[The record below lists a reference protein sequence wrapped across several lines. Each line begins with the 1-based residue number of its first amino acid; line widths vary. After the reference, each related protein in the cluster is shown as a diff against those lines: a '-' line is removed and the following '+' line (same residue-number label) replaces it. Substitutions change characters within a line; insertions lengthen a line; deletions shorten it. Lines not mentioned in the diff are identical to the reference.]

1 MFSKKFVVLIAQL
14 VWSVPL
20 PIYRV
25 LSPPIIADK
34 PSSPPINRSNCCAFI
49 VFALLSIYWM
59 CLAFFQFGWENYFR
73 FVRLPL
79 WSFNLWIVSLGLV
92 CIWPFEFHIF
102 IYILY
107 SNGGFL
113 FICERCFNLV
123 KVFQVWSMEGY
134 EIERDQKRVWSK
146 ERRSHHRRWW
156 LWCKLCLPIW
166 ACFRERPPLGRVF
179 FYLYFF
185 LINSVWLLGKEGK

>member
-1 MFSKKFVVLIAQL
+1 MFVI
-14 VWSVPL
+14 
-20 PIYRV
+20 
-25 LSPPIIADK
+25 
-34 PSSPPINRSNCCAFI
+34 
-49 VFALLSIYWM
+49 LSIWVRKW
-59 CLAFFQFGWENYFR
+59 FQICTIT
-73 FVRLPL
+73 FVL

-102 IYILY
+102 ISILY
-107 SNGGFL
+107 SNGGFMY
-113 FICERCFNLV
+113 ICERCFNLA

-134 EIERDQKRVWSK
+134 EIERERKRVRSK

-156 LWCKLCLPIW
+156 LWWKLSLLIW

-185 LINSVWLLGKEGK
+185 NKLCLVARKGRKVNNGVTILLIDLLGQNLIMFSLFFGF